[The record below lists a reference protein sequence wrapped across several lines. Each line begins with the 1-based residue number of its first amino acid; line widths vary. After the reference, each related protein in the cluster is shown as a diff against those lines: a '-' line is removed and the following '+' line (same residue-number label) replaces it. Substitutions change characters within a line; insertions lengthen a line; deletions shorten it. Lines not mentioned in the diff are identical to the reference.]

1 MIRSYQHNSILAQ
14 QQANQARW
22 RFGSLCM
29 LCLLA
34 HATP

>member
-1 MIRSYQHNSILAQ
+1 MIRTYRYYYTLAQ

-29 LCLLA
+29 FGMLA
-34 HATP
+34 CATP